1 LNPNSFARSPRFPA
15 VGFASYGEFKSY
27 LAANQSGLD
36 ARYEYELSLATQAA
50 KVVSPGTCAPCLRPT
65 SFVSETQS
73 GETLQ
78 DARRLPNWRE
88 EMRCDCGDRLI
99 SRQRALVHF
108 LQASGLLPWMHLL
121 LFGTPG
127 DADRRLTAMVAKTT
141 AVSRPY
147 PPAQAKPDV
156 ALPRLRMDRSV
167 AQFAVSQD
175 YLQFVPPIG
184 AVLSEICE
192 ALIAGG
198 RFIFTAPFHF
208 NEPSTCLMPPEAL
221 SFAREPPMEF
231 RGITHKFGWDLLDLL
246 KESGF
251 RDAAAYLYWSEE
263 LGYLGGMN
271 FIFRAVK

>member
-1 LNPNSFARSPRFPA
+1 MLNPGSFARSPRFPA
-15 VGFASYGEFKSY
+15 VGFTSFSEFKTY
-27 LAANQSGLD
+27 LAASQGGLD
-36 ARYEYELSLATQAA
+36 ARYEYELSLATQEA
-50 KVVSPGTCAPCLRPT
+50 KIVRPGTCAPCLRPT
-65 SFVSETQS
+65 SFASETQS
-73 GETLQ
+73 GEMLP

-88 EMRCDCGDRLI
+88 EMRCDCADRLV
-99 SRQRALVHF
+99 SRQRALIHF

-127 DADRRLTAMVAKTT
+127 EADRRLASMVAKTT
-141 AVSRPY
+141 TAGRPH
-147 PPAQAKPDV
+147 PPAQAADK
-156 ALPRLRMDRSV
+156 LPRLGVAGSV
-167 AQFAVSQD
+167 AHFAVSQD

-184 AVLSEICE
+184 AVLSEICA

-208 NEPSTCLMPPEAL
+208 NEAETCLMPQEAL

-231 RGITHKFGWDLLDLL
+231 RGVSHKFGWDLLDLL
-246 KESGF
+246 KDSGF

-263 LGYLGGMN
+263 LGYLGSMN